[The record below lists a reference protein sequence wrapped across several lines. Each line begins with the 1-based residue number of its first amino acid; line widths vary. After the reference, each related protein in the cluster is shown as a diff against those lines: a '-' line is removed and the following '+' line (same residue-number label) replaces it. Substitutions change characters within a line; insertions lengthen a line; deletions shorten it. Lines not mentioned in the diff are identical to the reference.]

1 MRVCAAI
8 LAVLMGGSA
17 ALAQGD
23 PRANPPPVQDAK
35 SDGKTKPHK
44 AAKTK
49 PEPKSEAKPEAKA
62 DAKPAAKPEAKP
74 AAKTEAKSDAKSE
87 AKSDTKSDEGE
98 DAKPK
103 AKSRKEA
110 KDSKTTN
117 GSAPANAP
125 LKPSGLQD
133 TYAAIP
139 AADRIAIQNDLTWG
153 GDYTG
158 PIDGEFSERLVAAVK
173 AYQTRHKNNPVTGV
187 MSAEERAALSA
198 AVAPRKR
205 EVGWRLTED
214 PVTGSRVGLPGKFA
228 TKTIA
233 LPNGTR
239 WASDQ
244 GQMQIETFR
253 IDTGATLDA
262 VFDQQKKMP
271 RRRVENSNLQ
281 GDSFIIT
288 GMQGLKRMV
297 VRGFAKDGEVRGIT
311 ILYDQAMEPTG
322 DPLVAPISSAYV
334 PFPSN
339 TVTLAGAADT
349 PRRKVEYGT
358 GIFVS
363 ANGHLLT
370 DRSLIDNCNVIA
382 LPGLGNAERVATD
395 VNGEIALLRL
405 YGARGVTP
413 VGMIGGTGPSGT
425 NVTLVGIADPQT
437 QGGGATVSAVSVKFG
452 AESSTRP
459 LETAPALGFA
469 GAAALDAQGHFAGLV
484 VMKAPVVAGAG
495 NTGGALRASV
505 VPVERIRNFLEANYV
520 APASGKT
527 GVEDAKASV
536 TRVICVRK

>member
-1 MRVCAAI
+1 M
-8 LAVLMGGSA
+8 
-17 ALAQGD
+17 
-23 PRANPPPVQDAK
+23 
-35 SDGKTKPHK
+35 
-44 AAKTK
+44 
-49 PEPKSEAKPEAKA
+49 
-62 DAKPAAKPEAKP
+62 
-74 AAKTEAKSDAKSE
+74 
-87 AKSDTKSDEGE
+87 
-98 DAKPK
+98 
-103 AKSRKEA
+103 
-110 KDSKTTN
+110 
-117 GSAPANAP
+117 
-125 LKPSGLQD
+125 QD

-173 AYQTRHKNNPVTGV
+173 AYQTRHKNPVTGV

-205 EVGWRLTED
+205 EVAWRLTED
-214 PVTGSRVGLPGKFA
+214 TITGARVGLPGKFA
-228 TKTIA
+228 TKTLA
-233 LPNGTR
+233 LPSGMR
-239 WASDQ
+239 WSSDQ

-253 IDTGATLDA
+253 IDTGATLEA

-271 RRRVENSNLQ
+271 RRRVEASNLQ
-281 GDSFIIT
+281 GDSFTIA
-288 GMQGLKRMV
+288 GMQGLKKMV

-339 TVTLAGAADT
+339 TVALAGATDT

-358 GIFVS
+358 GVFVS
-363 ANGHLLT
+363 ASGHLLT

-405 YGARGVTP
+405 YGWRARRHADRHDRRRERGRGECHAGWRCRPADAGWWCGGVRGRRKARRGVEHAPTRCR
-413 VGMIGGTGPSGT
+413 T
-425 NVTLVGIADPQT
+425 
-437 QGGGATVSAVSVKFG
+437 GGGFRRSRSPRRARQSRRPRRDESAG
-452 AESSTRP
+452 GGRRRQRRRR
-459 LETAPALGFA
+459 APSQRRA
-469 GAAALDAQGHFAGLV
+469 
-484 VMKAPVVAGAG
+484 
-495 NTGGALRASV
+495 GGA
-505 VPVERIRNFLEANYV
+505 RIRNFLEANYV